1 MTTRAVHLELAGDMA
16 TDSFILAL
24 CRFKARRGHSKSIR
38 SDNRSNFIGAETE
51 LKDAISKLDQK
62 KIINELNENPIQWM
76 FNPPK
81 SPWMGG
87 AMKALVKIT
96 KICLKAV
103 VKDRLLHEDAL
114 HTLLLEI
121 ESIVNSRQLTSVS
134 DDIDDL
140 EPLTP
145 NHFLICQ

>member
-1 MTTRAVHLELAGDMA
+1 
-16 TDSFILAL
+16 
-24 CRFKARRGHSKSIR
+24 
-38 SDNRSNFIGAETE
+38 
-51 LKDAISKLDQK
+51 
-62 KIINELNENPIQWM
+62 M

-87 AMKALVKIT
+87 TMEALVKIT
-96 KICLKAV
+96 KRCLKAV

-121 ESIVNSRQLTSVS
+121 ESIVNSRPLTSVS

-145 NHFLICQ
+145 IHFLIGRSSPNTNFANITEKNVNSRTKWKSVHAVANIYWKRWIKEYLPLLTLRNK